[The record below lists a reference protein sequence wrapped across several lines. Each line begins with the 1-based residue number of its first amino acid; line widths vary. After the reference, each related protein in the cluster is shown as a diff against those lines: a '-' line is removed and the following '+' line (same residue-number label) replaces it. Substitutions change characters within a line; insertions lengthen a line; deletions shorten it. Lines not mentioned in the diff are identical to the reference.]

1 MFEKIYITREDGGI
15 ISATTWDST
24 GNPIDLP
31 LDEAEK
37 AALTP
42 IFDKGKKLRPKWESD
57 VEQAQK
63 NARQALQDKN
73 TALMVKRE
81 AEGDKARAEAKAESA
96 MVDKNKA
103 VEAQRV
109 AEAQVVDLQSQI
121 KAAND
126 KITQWLSGGLV
137 GEAKDELIRQYA
149 EWQPGLSVDA
159 GDAYRVGLVLYIA
172 KQDHV
177 TSADNSPSSP
187 RAADYWIGGSIAQNS
202 GDNTNPQT
210 GYKYPAGTV
219 LLWSGVNYR
228 SLRDTNKDPGE
239 APADWV
245 LISND

>member
-24 GNPIDLP
+24 GNSIDLP
-31 LDEAEK
+31 LNETEK

-42 IFDKGKKLRPKWESD
+42 IFDKGKKLRPKWERD
-57 VEQAQK
+57 VEAAEKSKQQAQQER
-63 NARQALQDKN
+63 ADALV
-73 TALMVKRE
+73 AKRE

-103 VEAQRV
+103 VEAQRL
-109 AEAQVVDLQSQI
+109 AEAKVVDLQSQI

-126 KITQWLSGGLV
+126 KIAQWLSGGLV

-177 TSADNSPSSP
+177 TSADNSPSSS
-187 RAADYWIGGSIAQNS
+187 RAANYWTGGSIAQNS
-202 GDNTNPQT
+202 GGETNPQT

-219 LLWSGVNYR
+219 LLWSGVNYKA
-228 SLRDTNKDPGE
+228 LKETNKDPGE
-239 APADWV
+239 APADWALV
-245 LISND
+245 ND